1 MSEQTRWTQTK
12 IMEKKSGKDNQ
23 ETEKEKKNLN

>member
-23 ETEKEKKNLN
+23 ETEKETN

>member
-1 MSEQTRWTQTK
+1 MSEQTRWTKTK

-23 ETEKEKKNLN
+23 ETEKETN